1 MQRIIGLLAL
11 VLVVA
16 KTAGAQ
22 PMIIHGVREV
32 MDLTGKWGFRPD
44 QLREGDANG
53 WGDWK
58 YDTGTWRQV
67 QVPVT
72 FDDCAPGMQGY
83 RGVCWFQKKFTVPE
97 SWRGRRVGLRFEG
110 VNNDAK
116 VWVNGQLAGSHDVV
130 YLPFELPVDGLL
142 RYGQENL
149 VVVRVS
155 SDNTLLP
162 PTWYWRADCGILRE
176 VRLIATDP
184 CRVANVRVVAEPAV
198 KGGAFSLRA
207 FVENTEGKAMTGT
220 LTVNI
225 TDERALAWFGKKS
238 LARWVSKETAL
249 PARAVTEVMVS
260 GNVPAA
266 KPWSPE
272 SPSLYRAEIEL
283 RVGGRVIDRTSTRFG
298 FRKIEVKGTSLLL
311 NGRKLYL
318 TGFNRHED
326 SPRTGMAL
334 DRETT
339 RRDLEE
345 MKAMGANFLR
355 GAHYP
360 HDPSEYDLCDELGI
374 LVMVEAPL
382 NVWNGSKREGTLQ
395 ACKSYLRRMIERD
408 FNHPSVIF
416 WSVGNECAENVE
428 GVYNGIQELV
438 AHAKTMD
445 PTRLVTHVSN
455 RWSNRDI
462 FQFAFPMQDDVIS
475 INEYFAQ
482 LRMGSRSEGYD
493 YAVIGKT
500 FQDQVGRLH
509 AILPD
514 KPILITECG
523 HASIEGCDGPQGEVD
538 QARGMEAELSA
549 HTMDYLCGST
559 IWCWAKHPWPRG
571 AVYGYGCIFDQSPY
585 GVVSRDR
592 THKHKGFY
600 AAKKCFRELRR
611 LHGFDPAR
619 PVNVRDGR

>member
-1 MQRIIGLLAL
+1 M
-11 VLVVA
+11 
-16 KTAGAQ
+16 
-22 PMIIHGVREV
+22 
-32 MDLTGKWGFRPD
+32 
-44 QLREGDANG
+44 
-53 WGDWK
+53 
-58 YDTGTWRQV
+58 
-67 QVPVT
+67 
-72 FDDCAPGMQGY
+72 C
-83 RGVCWFQKKFTVPE
+83 
-97 SWRGRRVGLRFEG
+97 
-110 VNNDAK
+110 
-116 VWVNGQLAGSHDVV
+116 
-130 YLPFELPVDGLL
+130 
-142 RYGQENL
+142 
-149 VVVRVS
+149 
-155 SDNTLLP
+155 
-162 PTWYWRADCGILRE
+162 
-176 VRLIATDP
+176 
-184 CRVANVRVVAEPAV
+184 
-198 KGGAFSLRA
+198 SLRA
-207 FVENTEGKAMTGT
+207 FVENTAGKAITGT

-225 TDERALAWFGKKS
+225 TDERAVAWFGKKS

-416 WSVGNECAENVE
+416 WSVSNECVETNE
-428 GVYNGIQELV
+428 GVYEGIQELV
-438 AHAKTMD
+438 AHAKTLD

-455 RWSNRDI
+455 HWTHGDI
-462 FQFAFPMQDDVIS
+462 FRSASPAQDDVIG
-475 INEYFAQ
+475 INEYFAE
-482 LRMGSRSEGYD
+482 LRLPRSARRSGTRWVVCMRSSRISRSSSRS
-493 YAVIGKT
+493 AVMPPSRGVT
-500 FQDQVGRLH
+500 GRR
-509 AILPD
+509 
-514 KPILITECG
+514 
-523 HASIEGCDGPQGEVD
+523 
-538 QARGMEAELSA
+538 ARRSRP
-549 HTMDYLCGST
+549 
-559 IWCWAKHPWPRG
+559 WAW
-571 AVYGYGCIFDQSPY
+571 
-585 GVVSRDR
+585 
-592 THKHKGFY
+592 
-600 AAKKCFRELRR
+600 RR
-611 LHGFDPAR
+611 I
-619 PVNVRDGR
+619 